1 MVLNRVLL
9 FILGALLSIFLI
21 TGGIFILTHRNE
33 KTAPVEQ
40 SSDQS
45 IFTIKQKPV
54 YKQIGQLRS
63 STKADGKN
71 STAVIVITPYLEYE
85 TEDVSFYEEKKKKSL
100 KIRQTI
106 QNYFSGYTLKQINQ
120 KGEDLV
126 KAELLEQINSLLV
139 LQKLSAIYFTE
150 YQFF

>member
-1 MVLNRVLL
+1 MNFNRLLL
-9 FILGALLSIFLI
+9 FILAALVSFFLI
-21 TGGIFILTHRNE
+21 AGGIFILTRSDT

-45 IFTIKQKPV
+45 IFTIKKKPV

-85 TEDVSFYEEKKKKSL
+85 TEDVSFYEELDSKSL

-139 LQKLSAIYFTE
+139 LQKLSAVYFTE